1 MPTGIKSGLTPN
13 NSKGTTSVSSRLTKA
28 ELLQIIHRDPIHEP
42 LTYDEFYRCAIA
54 TVSRWCVRVREGGF
68 GSTSTD
74 GIKNRLDTLCRIY
87 LNR

>member
-1 MPTGIKSGLTPN
+1 MRTEVKSANAPK
-13 NSKGTTSVSSRLTKA
+13 NSKGGTFASSRLTKA
-28 ELLQIIHRDPIHEP
+28 ELLDIIRNGHTGPP

-74 GIKNRLDTLCRIY
+74 GIKTRLDTLCRIY